1 MIRVPSFVK
10 ESSTFLR
17 NLLLVYWLGGTIVI
31 SLVLAMMSLLEQRRH
46 LMDRADQASHIVE
59 SSFSA
64 SLTEQDRQ
72 ALIRAVMGLRSKDR
86 SAAGIKDLLV
96 LDQAGTIV
104 YASQAA
110 WLGLPVADPSVLRD
124 KAGDA
129 VFQTVVDCF
138 KRGAADCLN
147 LRSPALPLR
156 VGGFVVV
163 RPIARPAV
171 DLGLPRRPY
180 LVISN
185 FDGGMVMSDFVQGAM
200 PLLLVAILLSTT
212 LTLGLWL
219 ALAGLLLPRLA
230 ESAQTDGLT
239 RLMNRTSFM
248 EAAMEMLADAEES
261 NTELVFAILDIDHFK
276 AINDT
281 HGHDCGDVALVS
293 VSAVL
298 TTVLRPDDLVCRF
311 GGEEFALLLC
321 TSKDSAR
328 KALERLRLQV
338 EMNRIG
344 YSGRQLSIT
353 ASFGAAATSDC
364 GYNLDYLYTT
374 ADKALYAAKN
384 RGRNRVEWTDGESLT
399 RLQLIR

>member
-10 ESSTFLR
+10 ESSSFLR
-17 NLLLVYWLGGTIVI
+17 NLLLIYWLGSTLLIGFV
-31 SLVLAMMSLLEQRRH
+31 LVMLSLLEQHRH
-46 LMDRADQASHIVE
+46 LIDRANQASQIVE
-59 SSFSA
+59 SSFRA
-64 SLTEQDRQ
+64 SLTDQDRQ
-72 ALIRAVMGLRSKDR
+72 AFILAAMRVRQDT

-96 LDQAGTIV
+96 LDDAGTIV
-104 YASQAA
+104 HTSRAA
-110 WLGLPVADPSVLRD
+110 WLGLPVTDPTVVRD

-129 VFQTVVDCF
+129 DFQRVVDCF
-138 KRGAADCLN
+138 KGGEANCVS
-147 LRSPALPLR
+147 LRSPELPLR
-156 VGGFVVV
+156 LGDFVVV

-171 DLGLPRRPY
+171 DLGLPRKSY
-180 LVISN
+180 LVLAN
-185 FDGGMVMSDFVQGAM
+185 FDGGIVMSDFTQGLL
-200 PLLLVAILLSTT
+200 PLLLVAILLSST

-219 ALAGLLLPRLA
+219 ALAGVLLPRLA

-248 EAAMEMLADAEES
+248 EAAMEMLADAEEN

-276 AINDT
+276 NINDT

-344 YSGRQLSIT
+344 YGGRQLSIT

-399 RLQLIR
+399 RLQLIP